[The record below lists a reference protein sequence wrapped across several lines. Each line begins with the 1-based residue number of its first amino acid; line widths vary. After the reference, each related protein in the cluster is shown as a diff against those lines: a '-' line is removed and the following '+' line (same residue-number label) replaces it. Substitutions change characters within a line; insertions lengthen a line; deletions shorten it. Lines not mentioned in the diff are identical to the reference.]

1 MLTSFPA
8 PVLSVTADAVKDLE
22 GHEALTGLW
31 TLFTKCKE
39 SLQDGRR
46 LENISWRLWH
56 RELAQVQAQAQAR
69 GQQRRSSSASA
80 TCLTAYQP
88 LTPVSMTANRPENS
102 GRSSPAPPE
111 LAGSALIPG
120 GGIMLS
126 TTDIVQSHA
135 VSRVVVPGVHVSI
148 LGLPSPGADQVAA
161 TPDTFTSARPLVVK
175 TGTTATRMEMESTN
189 TILARSI
196 KSHCVGRVI
205 VEMLP
210 NHLHIPK
217 PRPSAM
223 FSSMSFAEPPASPA
237 LSHTSRTSYE
247 QSTTPT
253 PISASHNSSPAQPTS
268 HATPISLTCTSSNP
282 SISRPA
288 SSCARAQ
295 ATALSDTLPLQVP
308 VVKLQWPPPSTTTI
322 DDENGTNT
330 ASGNVTAN
338 TYPRVIVVNPTPH
351 PTPPTTPTLGGR
363 VTPINVSFGSTTAN
377 DVGRIQGSKS
387 THLLPPLPLV
397 AAVPSRDS
405 PVRLQDS
412 DQVSEPSRPL
422 MPGSEQ
428 SAAVSTSVGAP
439 ARSADLPDGANT
451 SLGLPNT
458 PSESRRFFLQ
468 HSPDDIS
475 PEGDD
480 GHGQQGSNR
489 DASFPASGG
498 ELVDG
503 DRRDNPS
510 SRHSSRARR
519 SQPAVHSQGP
529 TTSTGAK
536 GKGYGSGVAEHGK
549 SGSEYDDTGDED
561 ARDKRSVSAATN
573 NSSGRG
579 RKSRMAATAGRTQ
592 VGRLKRAH
600 SAKHGIGLQGH
611 CHVVP
616 MMQKRSAGQAGERR
630 MPQHYSQQQQHRAS
644 FNIGSG
650 SSGGSKSTQSTNA
663 PMYVPAA
670 YGPANGAANAQ
681 VQVPIK
687 DSIPD
692 VPIQL
697 PSTLASEPTIKVPN
711 TRNGSTPQNNT
722 ITDDSNASAT
732 RSTNAKYN
740 QPNGMQQQQ
749 GRRTIVVATSEEEYE
764 TTDGSDSEW
773 ASEDIE
779 EGGKDARSK
788 DAGKPKQLQQQHH
801 GGPDKA
807 KCHGKSVGVVSKA
820 AEEETRLREAALE
833 AQRQRELFT
842 KVPRRS
848 YSNLNRT
855 QSGLLS
861 QLLNPNPGL
870 VSPGHL
876 DRTTR
881 SSQDMVTVNLTMTQA
896 AVHAQGQRHLH
907 ASQPSQ
913 IVPLQRSHNAFAAPP
928 TRLSTSKSAVAL
940 PMAARVTAIGG
951 SKSTASSVSKPATDE
966 NPGRNEKSGGG
977 YRRKGRPQEEE
988 MEDDSGEENED
999 DRIQVSRSVAQEKLQ
1014 ALMLR
1019 RSSSSQH
1026 RQRRRESEDGS
1037 IGGAKVQEDD
1047 HSVGTVTYTP
1057 GGPATMATPTPIP
1070 LGHPYNLPPPAPPMT
1085 PRTTRRRMLRTEL
1098 SESMRR
1104 QLLWERQVSSTT
1116 NPAAAARRAR
1126 LTMTTSEFPIH
1137 ANAQADPNATAT
1149 RGDVNGTDDRE
1160 GRRRMLSRNW
1170 TWSDD
1175 YHLAG
1180 W

>member
-1 MLTSFPA
+1 MRPRH
-8 PVLSVTADAVKDLE
+8 PVNSV
-22 GHEALTGLW
+22 
-31 TLFTKCKE
+31 FTKCKE

-56 RELAQVQAQAQAR
+56 REFAQAQAQAQAR

-80 TCLTAYQP
+80 TCPTAYQP
-88 LTPVSMTANRPENS
+88 LTPVSMTPNQPENS
-102 GRSSPAPPE
+102 GRSSPAPSE
-111 LAGSALIPG
+111 SAGSALIPG
-120 GGIMLS
+120 GGITLS
-126 TTDIVQSHA
+126 TTDVVLSSRQSHA
-135 VSRVVVPGVHVSI
+135 VPRAVAPGVHVSI
-148 LGLPSPGADQVAA
+148 LGLPSPGADGSRHQVAT
-161 TPDTFTSARPLVVK
+161 TPNTFTSARPLVVN
-175 TGTTATRMEMESTN
+175 TATMATATTRMEMGSTSA
-189 TILARSI
+189 ILVRSI

-217 PRPSAM
+217 PRQ
-223 FSSMSFAEPPASPA
+223 SSSTPYPEPPPSPA
-237 LSHTSRTSYE
+237 LAHTSRTSYE

-253 PISASHNSSPAQPTS
+253 PISVPHISAPPQPTS
-268 HATPISLTCTSSNP
+268 HATPISLTCTSPNP
-282 SISRPA
+282 SIPRPA
-288 SSCARAQ
+288 SSNVRAQ
-295 ATALSDTLPLQVP
+295 ATALSDAPPHQVP
-308 VVKLQWPPPSTTTI
+308 VVKLQLPLPSTII
-322 DDENGTNT
+322 DDEAGTNT
-330 ASGNVTAN
+330 ASGDVTVN

-363 VTPINVSFGSTTAN
+363 VTPINVSFGSTTDN
-377 DVGRIQGSKS
+377 EVGRMQASKP

-397 AAVPSRDS
+397 AAVLSRNR
-405 PVRLQDS
+405 PMRPQDN

-422 MPGSEQ
+422 VPGSEQ
-428 SAAVSTSVGAP
+428 SAAVPTLVEAL
-439 ARSADLPDGANT
+439 AQSADLSDGVNA
-451 SLGLPNT
+451 GIGVPNT

-475 PEGDD
+475 PEEGD
-480 GHGQQGSNR
+480 GHDRRCQQGNNW
-489 DASFPASGG
+489 DASFPTNGG
-498 ELVDG
+498 ELADG
-503 DRRDNPS
+503 GRCDNPS
-510 SRHSSRARR
+510 SRDTLGARR
-519 SQPAVHSQGP
+519 SRPAVHSQG
-529 TTSTGAK
+529 TTTKTSAK
-536 GKGYGSGVAEHGK
+536 GKGYRSGVAGHGG
-549 SGSEYDDTGDED
+549 SGSEYDNDGGEDE
-561 ARDKRSVSAATN
+561 RDKRSVSAATN

-579 RKSRMAATAGRTQ
+579 RKGRMGATACRTH

-600 SAKHGIGLQGH
+600 SAKHGVGLQIH
-611 CHVVP
+611 YHVVP
-616 MMQKRSAGQAGERR
+616 MMQERSTGQVGERR
-630 MPQHYSQQQQHRAS
+630 MPQHYSQQQQHKAS

-670 YGPANGAANAQ
+670 YGLANGAAKAQ
-681 VQVPIK
+681 VQVPLK
-687 DSIPD
+687 DSMPD
-692 VPIQL
+692 FPIQL
-697 PSTLASEPTIKVPN
+697 PSTLAAEPTTKVAN
-711 TRNGSTPQNNT
+711 AQNGSPPQNITNT
-722 ITDDSNASAT
+722 SRGDGNASTT
-732 RSTNAKYN
+732 RSTNAINN
-740 QPNGMQQQQ
+740 QSNGLLQQQ

-773 ASEDIE
+773 ASEDME
-779 EGGKDARSK
+779 EGEKNARSK
-788 DAGKPKQLQQQHH
+788 DAGKPKQPQQQHH
-801 GGPDKA
+801 GGPDEA
-807 KCHGKSVGVVSKA
+807 GCHGKSAGIVSKA

-861 QLLNPNPGL
+861 QLLNPNAGL
-870 VSPGHL
+870 FSPGHL

-881 SSQDMVTVNLTMTQA
+881 SSQDIVTVNLTMTQPG
-896 AVHAQGQRHLH
+896 VQAQGQKQHH
-907 ASQPSQ
+907 VNQ
-913 IVPLQRSHNAFAAPP
+913 PLQRSHNAFAAPP

-951 SKSTASSVSKPATDE
+951 SKPAAPAVRRLVTDE
-966 NPGRNEKSGGG
+966 NLGRNEKSGGG
-977 YRRKGRPQEEE
+977 YRPKGRPQEED

-999 DRIQVSRSVAQEKLQ
+999 DQIQVSKSVAQEKLQ

-1019 RSSSSQH
+1019 RSSSSQQ
-1026 RQRRRESEDGS
+1026 RQQQRESEDGS
-1037 IGGAKVQEDD
+1037 IGRAKVHGKD
-1047 HSVGTVTYTP
+1047 HLVGTVTYTP
-1057 GGPATMATPTPIP
+1057 GSPATMTNAVTMAAPTPIP

-1126 LTMTTSEFPIH
+1126 LTMTTSEFPMH
-1137 ANAQADPNATAT
+1137 ADVQADPNAT
-1149 RGDVNGTDDRE
+1149 RGNVNGTDDRE

>member
-22 GHEALTGLW
+22 GHDALTGLW

-56 RELAQVQAQAQAR
+56 RELVQVQAQAQAR
-69 GQQRRSSSASA
+69 GQQRRSSSASS

-102 GRSSPAPPE
+102 ERSSPAPPE

-120 GGIMLS
+120 GGFMLS
-126 TTDIVQSHA
+126 ATDAVQSHA
-135 VSRVVVPGVHVSI
+135 VPHAVVPGVHVSI

-161 TPDTFTSARPLVVK
+161 TPDRFTSARPLVVK
-175 TGTTATRMEMESTN
+175 TATMATATTTIEMESTSA
-189 TILARSI
+189 TLARSI
-196 KSHCVGRVI
+196 QSHCVGRVI

-217 PRPSAM
+217 PRQSAV
-223 FSSMSFAEPPASPA
+223 SSPTSCTEPLA

-247 QSTTPT
+247 QPTTPT
-253 PISASHNSSPAQPTS
+253 PISASRNSAPAQPTS

-282 SISRPA
+282 SISRPV
-288 SSCARAQ
+288 SPCGRAQ
-295 ATALSDTLPLQVP
+295 ATASSDAPALQVP

-322 DDENGTNT
+322 EDGDGTNT
-330 ASGNVTAN
+330 SSGNVTAN

-377 DVGRIQGSKS
+377 EVGRMQGSRP

-405 PVRLQDS
+405 PVRPQDS

-428 SAAVSTSVGAP
+428 SAAVSTSVEAP
-439 ARSADLPDGANT
+439 ARSADPPCGANT
-451 SLGLPNT
+451 SAGLPNT
-458 PSESRRFFLQ
+458 PSESRLFFLQ

-475 PEGDD
+475 PEGDN
-480 GHGQQGSNR
+480 GHAQQGSNR
-489 DASFPASGG
+489 DGSFPASGG
-498 ELVDG
+498 VLVDG
-503 DRRDNPS
+503 DRPS
-510 SRHSSRARR
+510 SRHSLRARR
-519 SQPAVHSQGP
+519 SRPAVHSQGA

-536 GKGYGSGVAEHGK
+536 GKGYRSGVAERGE
-549 SGSEYDDTGDED
+549 SGSEYDDTGEED

-579 RKSRMAATAGRTQ
+579 RKGRMGTTAGRMQ

-600 SAKHGIGLQGH
+600 SAKGLQGH

-630 MPQHYSQQQQHRAS
+630 MPQHHSQQQQHRAS

-663 PMYVPAA
+663 PIYVPAA

-681 VQVPIK
+681 VQAPMK
-687 DSIPD
+687 ESILD

-697 PSTLASEPTIKVPN
+697 PSTLATGPSIKVPN
-711 TRNGSTPQNNT
+711 TQKGSTPQNNT
-722 ITDDSNASAT
+722 ITGDSNASAI
-732 RSTNAKYN
+732 RSTSANNN
-740 QPNGMQQQQ
+740 QRNGTQQQQ
-749 GRRTIVVATSEEEYE
+749 GRRTIVIATSEEYE

-773 ASEDIE
+773 ASEDVE
-779 EGGKDARSK
+779 DGGKDARSK
-788 DAGKPKQLQQQHH
+788 DAGKPKQLQQEHH

-807 KCHGKSVGVVSKA
+807 KYHGKSAGVVSKA
-820 AEEETRLREAALE
+820 TEEETRLREAALE

-881 SSQDMVTVNLTMTQA
+881 SSQDMVTVNLTMTPAGVQA
-896 AVHAQGQRHLH
+896 QAQRHHH
-907 ASQPSQ
+907 ANQPFQ
-913 IVPLQRSHNAFAAPP
+913 IVPVQRSHNAFTGPP

-940 PMAARVTAIGG
+940 PMAARVTAVGG
-951 SKSTASSVSKPATDE
+951 SKSTASPVSRPATDE
-966 NPGRNEKSGGG
+966 NSGKNEKSGGG

-1026 RQRRRESEDGS
+1026 HQRRRESEDGS
-1037 IGGAKVQEDD
+1037 IGGAKVQEND
-1047 HSVGTVTYTP
+1047 HSVGTATYTP
-1057 GGPATMATPTPIP
+1057 SGPPTMAAPTPIP

-1126 LTMTTSEFPIH
+1126 LTMTTSGFSMH
-1137 ANAQADPNATAT
+1137 ADVQADPSAT